1 MEKETLSEEALKE
14 KEKEAFKEKVRKEY
28 EPKIRK
34 YYAQIWRDFYIEII
48 EDLRKSHDKHEKG
61 EISKEAF
68 EVQAKLYEE
77 MLGIAEAA
85 EYKVLHG
92 PRREFSR
99 LINLRKEKGLTQ
111 AEAAVKA
118 GMSLAWYA
126 LLEQGFEEKISKKFK
141 QKVCDML
148 DVPYEKLFFN
158 VITFWGK
165 KTPEEMK
172 KLFEEEELERRKI
185 EPWDREINPR

>member
-1 MEKETLSEEALKE
+1 MEKDILSEEDLKE
-14 KEKEAFKEKVRKEY
+14 KERADLKEKLRKEY

-34 YYAQIWRDFYIEII
+34 HYAQIWRDFYIETIK
-48 EDLRKSHDKHEKG
+48 DLREIQDQHEKG

-68 EVQAKLYEE
+68 EINVKIHEE
-77 MLGIAEAA
+77 ILEIAETA
-85 EYKVLHG
+85 EYKLLHG

-99 LINLRKEKGLTQ
+99 LIRLRKERGLTQ

-148 DVPYEKLFFN
+148 NVPYEKLFIN
-158 VITFWGK
+158 YIAWYGR

-185 EPWDREINPR
+185 EPWDKETDL

>member
-1 MEKETLSEEALKE
+1 MEKETLSEEDLKKKEKEDLKE
-14 KEKEAFKEKVRKEY
+14 KLRKEY
-28 EPKIRK
+28 EPKIRG
-34 YYAQIWRDFYIEII
+34 YYAQMWRDFYVEII
-48 EDLRKSHDKHEKG
+48 KDLRKFQDKHEKG
-61 EISKEAF
+61 EISKEAL
-68 EVQAKLYEE
+68 EIQAKVYEE
-77 MLGIAEAA
+77 MLEIAEAA

-99 LINLRKEKGLTQ
+99 LIRLRKEKGLTQ

>member
-1 MEKETLSEEALKE
+1 MEKETFSEETLKKKE
-14 KEKEAFKEKVRKEY
+14 KEDFKKKLRKEY

-34 YYAQIWRDFYIEII
+34 QYAQIWRDYYVETIK
-48 EDLRKSHDKHEKG
+48 DLRAAFDKYEKG

-68 EVQAKLYEE
+68 EIHEKCCNQVLE
-77 MLGIAEAA
+77 IAEAA
-85 EYKVLHG
+85 EYKMLHE
-92 PRREFSR
+92 PKREFSR

-126 LLEQGFEEKISKKFK
+126 LLEQGFQEKISDKFK

-148 DVPYEKLFFN
+148 DVPYEKLF
-158 VITFWGK
+158 IPIIAYYGK
-165 KTPEEMK
+165 KTPEEIK
-172 KLFEEEELERRKI
+172 KLFENGKI
-185 EPWDREINPR
+185 SK